1 MGIPDPD
8 LERYLISHARERAA
22 ELLTSFVAGHTPEE
36 KPDEKIAA
44 FCARA
49 GRLFDDYCDGL
60 LDGLRNAVLPVDAA
74 EIGWVRDH
82 YVPLMVEFATAL
94 RDSIKDSATRHAA
107 AQLIQCKVLEH
118 ERNLRLVLEPPAS
131 QGSAS
136 ELASVT
142 PDSPDLSPMLNR
154 SVKN

>member
-1 MGIPDPD
+1 MGIPDPH
-8 LERYLISHARERAA
+8 LERYLISQAKGRAA
-22 ELLTSFVAGHTPEE
+22 ELLTSFVAGHTPDE
-36 KPDEKIAA
+36 KPDA

-60 LDGLRNAVLPVDAA
+60 LDGLRNAVLPVDEA
-74 EIGWVRDH
+74 EVGWVRDH

-131 QGSAS
+131 PGSAS

-142 PDSPDLSPMLNR
+142 PDSPDLSPALNR
-154 SVKN
+154 SVKS